1 MFEVGK
7 KYKDGEGKII
17 TITGITDSNSYPVQG
32 RNDST
37 DLNSYTLKGYFYDDC
52 RHSEYNLIE
61 GEVIDTPF
69 KVGSKYY
76 TRNGDV
82 ALITNYTEG
91 LTYSLDVEIK
101 SQRYSFT
108 NEGKFY
114 ETGLDD
120 GYDLMLDQGVVEE
133 SDTVEEGYVEPE
145 SYEEIAIDDVVVSKT
160 FSNQQ
165 DVWAYLMLGGLVQN
179 TINSEVYGFYR
190 GLLTEYDIH
199 GDTKFSLLVVPCDI
213 GFTYVSQ
220 WVKHTPVEKA
230 APRWEDNLKLKKVL
244 CWVSDQ
250 DDTFDMLRLVKAYVK
265 SDTYPYKDE
274 DDNTWAYATP
284 LTLENVTPLIYECQK
299 A

>member
-7 KYKDGEGKII
+7 KYRDGEGKII
-17 TITGITDSNSYPVQG
+17 TITGTTSSNSYPIQG

-37 DLNSYTLKGYFYDDC
+37 DLNSYSEGGHFYDDC
-52 RHSEYNLIE
+52 RYSVYNLIE
-61 GEVIDTPF
+61 GEVTDTLF

-82 ALITNYTEG
+82 AKIIKSTEG
-91 LTYSLDVEIK
+91 LTYTLDVEIK
-101 SQRYSFT
+101 SQIYSFT
-108 NEGKFY
+108 TEGKFY
-114 ETGLDD
+114 NTGLDD
-120 GYDLMLDQGVVEE
+120 GYDLMFDQGVVEE
-133 SDTVEEGYVEPE
+133 DTVEVEPE
-145 SYEEIAIDDVVVSKT
+145 SYEEIVIGDVVVSKT

-190 GLLTEYDIH
+190 GILTEYDIH

-213 GFTYVSQ
+213 GFTYTNQ

-230 APRWEDNLKLKKVL
+230 APRWEDNLQSNTVL

-265 SDTYPYKDE
+265 GDNYPYKDKY
-274 DDNTWAYATP
+274 DNTWAYATP